1 MSAITDETTAA
12 WKAELAEILSETT
25 DPESREALS
34 ALTSAL
40 APYFE
45 RPEHFA
51 TILGKIQMVLLD
63 TKAQGDLMTS
73 NFGSVEEIAARLPEG
88 VSVTVV

>member
-1 MSAITDETTAA
+1 MSAITEETTAA

-40 APYFE
+40 SPYFD
-45 RPEHFA
+45 RPERFA
-51 TILGKIQMVLLD
+51 TVLGKIQMLVVNSQ
-63 TKAQGDLMTS
+63 AQGDLMAS
-73 NFGSVEEIAARLPEG
+73 SFGSVEEIAERLPEG